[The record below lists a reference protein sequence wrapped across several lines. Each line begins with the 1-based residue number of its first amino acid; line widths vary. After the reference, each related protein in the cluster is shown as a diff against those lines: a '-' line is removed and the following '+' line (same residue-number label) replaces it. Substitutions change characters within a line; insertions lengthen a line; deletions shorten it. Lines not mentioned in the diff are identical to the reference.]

1 MVGNGNP
8 GEPAG
13 GEWWAGTAQGTGGD
27 AAGSTVDVPPTGA
40 ELHGGDLRGAAP
52 VAGVPGQARP
62 SAEPATSAMP
72 GTAGSFVT
80 SDPDVPVSR
89 IVAPPDP
96 VAPAPTTYL
105 SADELR
111 WAGDRIGAISS
122 TFAARVVGQT
132 RLQETL
138 LIALL
143 TGGHVLLESVPGLA
157 KTTAAQTVAQAVGG
171 RFHRIQCTPDLLPS
185 DIVGTQVYNQ
195 HSGAFETQL
204 GPVHANFV
212 LLDEINRSSA
222 KTQSAMLEAMQERQT
237 SIGNRSYALPDPFL
251 VLATQNPIE
260 QEGTYPLPEAQLD
273 RFMLKDVLDYPSP
286 AEEAEVLRRIDAGV
300 YGHPADPVVSIEDVR
315 QLQRLVGRVYVD
327 PAIVNY
333 IVGITYVT
341 RHPRDYIE
349 QHLAGYIDFG
359 ASPRA
364 SIAFASAARARAL
377 VDGRNHVVP
386 DDVKALTH
394 RVLRHRVVLGFE
406 AAADEVPVERV
417 VDAMVNG
424 IRTP

>member
-1 MVGNGNP
+1 MVGNVNAEESVADGWSSAP
-8 GEPAG
+8 SDRAGQEPHEAG
-13 GEWWAGTAQGTGGD
+13 GPDGRSFTVDLPQSGAHGPVQDD
-27 AAGSTVDVPPTGA
+27 AVAPEEPRELAGSSEQPDEDVA
-40 ELHGGDLRGAAP
+40 
-52 VAGVPGQARP
+52 VAGIETVP
-62 SAEPATSAMP
+62 
-72 GTAGSFVT
+72 
-80 SDPDVPVSR
+80 SR
-89 IVAPPDP
+89 T
-96 VAPAPTTYL
+96 APAPARYL
-105 SADELR
+105 TPDELH
-111 WAGDRIGAISS
+111 WAGETVQAIS
-122 TFAARVVGQT
+122 TAFASKVVGQA

-157 KTTAAQTVAQAVGG
+157 KTTAAQTIAQAVGG

-195 HSGAFETQL
+195 HSGTFETQL

-237 SIGNRSYALPDPFL
+237 SIGDKSYALPDPFL

-260 QEGTYPLPEAQLD
+260 QEGTYPLPEAQMD

-286 AEEAEVLRRIDAGV
+286 AEEAEVLRRIDSGV
-300 YGHPADPVVSIEDVR
+300 FVGASEPVVSVADVKR
-315 QLQRLVGRVYVD
+315 LQALVGRVYID

-333 IVGITYVT
+333 VVGIGYVT

-349 QHLAGYIDFG
+349 PRLAGYVDFG

-364 SIAFASAARARAL
+364 SIAFTSAARARAL
-377 VDGRNHVVP
+377 IDGRNHVVP

-394 RVLRHRVVLGFE
+394 RVLRHRVTLGFE
-406 AAADEVPVERV
+406 AAADEVAVESII
-417 VDAMVNG
+417 DAMVNG